1 MPVAESR
8 LLKLSSSE
16 ETAVEDGVVEAVEP
30 VELEAVELE
39 AVELEGVELE
49 GVAETDW
56 LNFSSS
62 FCSCP
67 PPPCPW

>member
-8 LLKLSSSE
+8 LLKLCSSE

-39 AVELEGVELE
+39 AVELEGV
-49 GVAETDW
+49 AETDW

>member
-8 LLKLSSSE
+8 LLKLCSSE
-16 ETAVEDGVVEAVEP
+16 ETAVEDGVVEAVELED
-30 VELEAVELE
+30 VELEA
-39 AVELEGVELE
+39 VELE

>member
-16 ETAVEDGVVEAVEP
+16 ETAVEDGVVEAVELED
-30 VELEAVELE
+30 VELEAVE
-39 AVELEGVELE
+39 ADPVEPE